1 MSVTRIASRYAKSL
15 LDLAKEQGKLEA
27 VVEDIKTFNGAT
39 QNRDLFLLLKSP
51 IVNGS
56 KKLDI
61 FKAIFDGKLDKLTMA
76 FMDIVIKKGREA
88 YLPEIA
94 TEFMQQYKTLNKVST
109 VTLTTAQPISDTALE
124 SIKAKLLGS
133 DITDESV
140 EIETAVDES
149 LIGGFVV
156 QVGDKL
162 VDASVAH
169 KLREMA
175 KVIAE

>member
-1 MSVTRIASRYAKSL
+1 MSVIRIASRYAKSL
-15 LDLAKEQGKLEA
+15 LELAKDQGKLDT

-51 IVNGS
+51 IVKGS
-56 KKLDI
+56 KKLEI
-61 FKAIFDGKLDKLTMA
+61 FKSIFDGKIDELTMA
-76 FMDIVIKKGREA
+76 FMDIVIRKGREA
-88 YLPEIA
+88 YLPEMGA
-94 TEFMQQYKTLNKVST
+94 EFLNQYKALNKVST
-109 VTLTTAQPISDTALE
+109 VTLTTAQPISETALE
-124 SIKAKLLGS
+124 AIKAKLLGS
-133 DITDESV
+133 DITEESLD
-140 EIETAVDES
+140 ITTAVDES

>member
-15 LDLAKEQGKLEA
+15 LDLAVEQGNLDT
-27 VVEDIKTFNGAT
+27 VVEDIKTFAGAAK
-39 QNRDLFLLLKSP
+39 NRDLYLLLKSP
-51 IVNGS
+51 IVKGS
-56 KKLDI
+56 KKMDI

-76 FMDIVIKKGREA
+76 FFDIILRKGRET

-94 TEFMQQYKTLNKVST
+94 DEFIEQYKQLHKVST
-109 VTLTTAQPISDTALE
+109 VKLTTAQPISDTALE
-124 SIKAKLLGS
+124 AIKAKLLGS
-133 DITDESV
+133 TVTKESV
-140 EIETAVDES
+140 QIETDVDES

-169 KLREMA
+169 KLKEMA
-175 KVIAE
+175 KVIES

>member
-15 LDLAKEQGKLEA
+15 LELAKEQGSLEK
-27 VVEDIKTFNGAT
+27 VLEDVKTFNGAAK
-39 QNRDLFLLLKSP
+39 NKDLFLLLKSP
-51 IVNGS
+51 IVKGS
-56 KKLDI
+56 KKQEI

-76 FMDIVIKKGREA
+76 FMDIVIRKGREA
-88 YLPEIA
+88 FLPEIGV
-94 TEFMQQYKTLNKVST
+94 EFLNQYKAINKVST
-109 VTLTTAQPISDTALE
+109 VTLTTAQPISDSVLE
-124 SIKAKLLGS
+124 GIKSKLLGT
-133 DITDESV
+133 DITEDSV
-140 EIETAVDES
+140 EIETAVDEN

-169 KLREMA
+169 KLREVA